1 MNHIARL
8 QADLAAARAEIAART
23 AIIQDFR
30 THLQG
35 AKFSGCFRAAWRR
48 FLTVEGGRSRNAAI
62 SLMSCPV
69 R

>member
-8 QADLAAARAEIAART
+8 QADLASARAEIAART

-35 AKFSGCFRAAWRR
+35 AKFSGTDPDGSRRDWIAVADVQAWMSRLLAA
-48 FLTVEGGRSRNAAI
+48 EA
-62 SLMSCPV
+62 
-69 R
+69 

>member
-8 QADLAAARAEIAART
+8 QADLAAARAEISART

-35 AKFSGCFRAAWRR
+35 AKFSGTDPDGSRRDWIAVADVQAWMAYL
-48 FLTVEGGRSRNAAI
+48 LTAGE
-62 SLMSCPV
+62 
-69 R
+69 

>member
-8 QADLAAARAEIAART
+8 QAELAAARAEIAART

-35 AKFSGCFRAAWRR
+35 AKFSGTDPDGSRRDWIAVTDVQAWMAYL
-48 FLTVEGGRSRNAAI
+48 LTAGE
-62 SLMSCPV
+62 
-69 R
+69 

>member
-8 QADLAAARAEIAART
+8 QADLAAARAKIAART

-35 AKFSGCFRAAWRR
+35 AKFSGTDPDGSRRDWIAVADVQAWTAYL
-48 FLTVEGGRSRNAAI
+48 LTAGE
-62 SLMSCPV
+62 
-69 R
+69 